1 MKMKINW
8 ISRARKKTIDPIPYR
23 AVSSLSLSSYFFY
36 CLIVVCVR
44 QFSAHTDTNSHQPF
58 SALFPDDFHSFL
70 SFALFCFK
78 ALFHDV
84 MCNISHS
91 PSLFLLHIEYYLHL
105 NASQSDTFSRLLWFS
120 FLFHFTVCRF
130 KIHFGFDRFLGLCL
144 MNGFFFIDFC
154 PIVHCT
160 IVLLNSH
167 FNATI
172 FGAIASLHF
181 MR

>member
-1 MKMKINW
+1 M
-8 ISRARKKTIDPIPYR
+8 
-23 AVSSLSLSSYFFY
+23 
-36 CLIVVCVR
+36 CVR
-44 QFSAHTDTNSHQPF
+44 QFSAHTDTNSHSPF
-58 SALFPDDFHSFL
+58 STLFPDDFHSFL

-105 NASQSDTFSRLLWFS
+105 NTSQSDTFSRLLCFS

-144 MNGFFFIDFC
+144 MNGFFYRFLS
-154 PIVHCT
+154 HCSLYDCFVEFT
-160 IVLLNSH
+160 FKCHHIWCDCFSAFYALNCAFLFLLRH
-167 FNATI
+167 
-172 FGAIASLHF
+172 AIKLLLF
-181 MR
+181 TPMRFYLVRCVCIIRMVAWN